1 MRILRPLACAAA
13 LALACALGSAGCGLL
28 PGTSNN
34 NSNSTS
40 PTTPTPTAPTVSMD
54 AFAGRWTSATASTP
68 ATGCGNVTYTVTPV
82 SSSSANV
89 TFAGTC
95 GGNIALTGSGT
106 GTLSGNSL
114 AWSANGLVGQGG
126 VNCPFSFTNG
136 TATQSTTA
144 GTITVTYS
152 GTVCG
157 IPVNGTETVKR

>member
-1 MRILRPLACAAA
+1 MRTLRLSACATT
-13 LALACALGSAGCGLL
+13 LTLACALGVAGCGLL
-28 PGTSNN
+28 PGTSDKNN
-34 NSNSTS
+34 TTT
-40 PTTPTPTAPTVSMD
+40 PTTPTTPTVSMD
-54 AFAGRWTSATASTP
+54 AFAGSWTSASASTP

-82 SSSSANV
+82 STSSANV

-95 GGNIALTGSGT
+95 GGNISLTGSGT

-136 TATQSTTA
+136 TATQNATA

-157 IPVNGTETVKR
+157 IPVSGTETVKK